1 MIFMIIGVVF
11 GYAAHY
17 YLQCH
22 QKVHVFMR
30 PYNKDYPLVAATIAA
45 CITAITVYVIG
56 AYTDTSVGVIA
67 LVSDSLTTGKYIEM
81 QAHHTGVKKAGGLIV
96 HGIFRV
102 LLTLMGTNIAVPAG
116 IFMVQLTTTT
126 ITIITV
132 NYHNYH
138 HHNYHQPVFLIG
150 GIWGRLVGHLM
161 EAMTGP
167 GVIYLHTYALVG
179 SVAFAAGITH
189 TISVAVIAVELTGD
203 IQMML
208 PCLVAAT
215 IAAGITKS
223 KGISVYDQGM
233 LNKGLESFQL
243 LLTESGG
250 HKTALEITNKSFVTL
265 NKQCTIRMLLVTLED
280 TANDI
285 TRQSVLPIIDI
296 NNDDNGNSKGTKKLT
311 GTIAREDLFKFLFLK
326 FNQIR
331 AGAYIKN
338 RLSQDYK
345 LETEREAR
353 LRAKERNRARR
364 EATMKFMKSTV
375 QTSGGYVDRFVN
387 KCERWLFNEDANTNT
402 NTTSTANSNT
412 NVNNTNAT
420 DDAHHNSITSTD
432 PTNNYNVSTDTNTNM
447 NTNTVTDD
455 TSISTN
461 TNDETIDTIHN
472 KKNWYLRPHLY
483 HYFIVIT
490 TTTTTT
496 KVP

>member
-1 MIFMIIGVVF
+1 
-11 GYAAHY
+11 
-17 YLQCH
+17 
-22 QKVHVFMR
+22 
-30 PYNKDYPLVAATIAA
+30 
-45 CITAITVYVIG
+45 
-56 AYTDTSVGVIA
+56 
-67 LVSDSLTTGKYIEM
+67 
-81 QAHHTGVKKAGGLIV
+81 
-96 HGIFRV
+96 
-102 LLTLMGTNIAVPAG
+102 
-116 IFMVQLTTTT
+116 
-126 ITIITV
+126 
-132 NYHNYH
+132 
-138 HHNYHQPVFLIG
+138 
-150 GIWGRLVGHLM
+150 
-161 EAMTGP
+161 
-167 GVIYLHTYALVG
+167 
-179 SVAFAAGITH
+179 
-189 TISVAVIAVELTGD
+189 
-203 IQMML
+203 ML

-265 NKQCTIRMLLVTLED
+265 NKRCTIRMLLITLED

-296 NNDDNGNSKGTKKLT
+296 NNDANGNSKGTKKLT
-311 GTIAREDLFKFLFLK
+311 GTIAREDLFKFLFLR

-375 QTSGGYVDRFVN
+375 QTSGGYVDRFVD

-402 NTTSTANSNT
+402 NTTSAANSNT

-420 DDAHHNSITSTD
+420 DDANDNSITSTD
-432 PTNNYNVSTDTNTNM
+432 TKSTTNTNTNM

-472 KKNWYLRPHLY
+472 KKNWYRRPHYY
-483 HYFIVIT
+483 HYLIVTI

>member
-1 MIFMIIGVVF
+1 
-11 GYAAHY
+11 
-17 YLQCH
+17 
-22 QKVHVFMR
+22 
-30 PYNKDYPLVAATIAA
+30 
-45 CITAITVYVIG
+45 
-56 AYTDTSVGVIA
+56 
-67 LVSDSLTTGKYIEM
+67 
-81 QAHHTGVKKAGGLIV
+81 
-96 HGIFRV
+96 
-102 LLTLMGTNIAVPAG
+102 
-116 IFMVQLTTTT
+116 
-126 ITIITV
+126 
-132 NYHNYH
+132 
-138 HHNYHQPVFLIG
+138 
-150 GIWGRLVGHLM
+150 M

-265 NKQCTIRMLLVTLED
+265 NKKCTIRMLLVTLED
-280 TANDI
+280 TSNDI
-285 TRQSVLPIIDI
+285 TRQSVLPIIDV
-296 NNDDNGNSKGTKKLT
+296 NNDDNGKSKGTKKLT

-375 QTSGGYVDRFVN
+375 QTSGGYVDRFVD
-387 KCERWLFNEDANTNT
+387 KCERWLFNEDANTS
-402 NTTSTANSNT
+402 TTAAVNSNT
-412 NVNNTNAT
+412 NVNNTTT
-420 DDAHHNSITSTD
+420 DDAHDISITTTD
-432 PTNNYNVSTDTNTNM
+432 PTNNPNVSTDTKSTTDTNTNTDM

-455 TSISTN
+455 TSISTK

-472 KKNWYLRPHLY
+472 SKNWYLCPHHH
-483 HYFIVIT
+483 HYC
-490 TTTTTT
+490 
-496 KVP
+496 